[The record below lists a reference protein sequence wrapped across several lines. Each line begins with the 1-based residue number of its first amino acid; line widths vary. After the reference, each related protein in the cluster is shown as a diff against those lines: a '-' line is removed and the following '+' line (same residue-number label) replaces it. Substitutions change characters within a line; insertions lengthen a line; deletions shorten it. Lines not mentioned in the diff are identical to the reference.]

1 MDDEP
6 QWLTPEELR
15 HWVHVTAMVATLPVA
30 VADQLKRDAGLSFFE
45 YHVLARLSGA
55 PGHALQMA
63 MLADV
68 TQGSQSR
75 LSHAVTRLERAGWV
89 TRRNGTSTT
98 RAVEAVLTA
107 TGFEKL
113 EQSAPGH
120 VAQVRR
126 SVVDALTAEEFA
138 QLGALS
144 RKVVAAVAPEV
155 LATIDALGRD
165 APEREVPS
173 SPSTDGS

>member
-6 QWLTPEELR
+6 RWLTPEELD
-15 HWVHVTAMVATLPVA
+15 HWVHVTAMVATLPVV
-30 VADQLKRDAGLSFFE
+30 VAEQLKRDAGLGFFE
-45 YHVLARLSGA
+45 YHVLARLSAA
-55 PGHALQMA
+55 PGRALQMA
-63 MLADV
+63 VLADI

-89 TRRNGTSTT
+89 DRRSGPSTT
-98 RAVEAVLTA
+98 RAVEAVLTPA
-107 TGFEKL
+107 GLEKL

-126 SVVDALTAEEFA
+126 SLVDVLTAEEFA

-144 RKVVAAVAPEV
+144 RKVLAATAPEV
-155 LATIDALGRD
+155 LDSIDALERD
-165 APEREVPS
+165 EAPP
-173 SPSTDGS
+173 PAA